1 VHARTEVS
9 DPPDPPDQ
17 DPSAPAHDSHGVLA
31 LRARQEEQVDRHQRL
46 VERVTHTLGRP
57 RTIYLTLLVIVVW
70 ITWNVMAPALSL
82 TVLDPPPFYYMQGTI
97 ALAALLMTTMVLTTQ
112 NRQARHAEQRA
123 HLDLEVNI
131 LAEKKIAKLI
141 ALIEEL
147 RRDMPNV
154 HDRRDSIAESMTH
167 ALDTKAVISA
177 LEETMGPA
185 GIKDGD
191 EGAKPSADK
200 EGSSARATQG

>member
-1 VHARTEVS
+1 VS

-17 DPSAPAHDSHGVLA
+17 DPSAPSHDPHDSHGVLA

-57 RTIYLTLLVIVVW
+57 RTIYLTLIVIVVW

-82 TVLDPPPFYYMQGTI
+82 ALLDPPPFYYMQGTI
-97 ALAALLMTTMVLTTQ
+97 ALASLLMTTMVLTTQ

-185 GIKDGD
+185 APKDDD
-191 EGAKPSADK
+191 EQAKSSPGK
-200 EGSSARATQG
+200 EGSSPAATRG

>member
-1 VHARTEVS
+1 VS
-9 DPPDPPDQ
+9 DPPDPPD
-17 DPSAPAHDSHGVLA
+17 SAPAARHDSHGVLA

-57 RTIYLTLLVIVVW
+57 RTIYLTLIVIVAWIVW
-70 ITWNVMAPALSL
+70 NLMSPVLSL

-154 HDRRDSIAESMTH
+154 HDRRDPIAESMTH

-177 LEETMGPA
+177 LEETMGPPA
-185 GIKDGD
+185 IKDDD
-191 EGAKPSADK
+191 EGAKSNADN